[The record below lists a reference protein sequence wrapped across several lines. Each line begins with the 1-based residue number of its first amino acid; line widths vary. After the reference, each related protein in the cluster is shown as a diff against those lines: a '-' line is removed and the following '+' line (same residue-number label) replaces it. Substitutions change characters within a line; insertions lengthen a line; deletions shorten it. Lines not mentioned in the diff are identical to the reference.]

1 MSASRPLLTAALS
14 TVLTVA
20 LTVAVVGPASAQDA
34 TAKFPNRQIR
44 AVVGFSAGS
53 GADLATR
60 IVGEKLSE
68 LWKQPFI
75 TENRTGAGGALAA
88 QGVAKAPPDGHTLL
102 AISAA
107 HIIVPAITKS
117 PPYSLRDFVSVA
129 TMVQIPNVLVVN
141 RSLGVKSVKDLVAM
155 AKAKPG
161 ELMFSSVGIGSG
173 THFASEL
180 FKNLADIDVR
190 HIPYR
195 GAPEALTDVLAG
207 RVHFT
212 FSPLSSVLPLVRS
225 GDIVAL
231 AVAPKT
237 RATALPDVPTV
248 AEGGIDG
255 YSWDTW
261 FGMLAPADTP
271 RPIVEVLN
279 REIVRVTQLPE
290 VRKQWEALGGEAMPL
305 TSEEFDKYLAGQSQ
319 LVTKLVKAAGIQA
332 Q

>member
-1 MSASRPLLTAALS
+1 MSVSRSLLTAARS
-14 TVLTVA
+14 AVLTVA
-20 LTVAVVGPASAQDA
+20 IAVAVVGHAPAQDA

-44 AVVGFSAGS
+44 AIVGFSAGS

-88 QGVAKAPPDGHTLL
+88 QGVAKAAPDGHTLL

-107 HIIVPAITKS
+107 HIIVPALTTS

-129 TMVQIPNVLVVN
+129 TTVQIPNVLVVN
-141 RSLGVKSVKDLVAM
+141 PSLGVKSVKDLVAM

-161 ELMFSSVGIGSG
+161 ELMFSSVGTGSG
-173 THFASEL
+173 THFAGEL
-180 FKNLADIDVR
+180 FKNLAAIDVR

-212 FSPLSSVLPLVRS
+212 FSPLSSVLPLLRN
-225 GDIVAL
+225 GEIVAL

-248 AEGGIDG
+248 AEAGIDG

-271 RPIVEVLN
+271 RTIVDVLN
-279 REIVRVTQLPE
+279 REIVRVIQLPE
-290 VRKQWEALGGEAMPL
+290 VRKQWETLGGEAMPL
-305 TSEEFDKYLAGQSQ
+305 TSEEFDKYLSGQSQ

>member
-1 MSASRPLLTAALS
+1 MSSSRWLFTAVRS

-20 LTVAVVGPASAQDA
+20 ITAAIVGNASAQDT

-44 AVVGFSAGS
+44 AIVGFSAGS

-68 LWKQPFI
+68 LWRQPFI

-88 QGVAKAPPDGHTLL
+88 QGVAKAAPDGHTLL

-107 HIIVPAITKS
+107 HIIVPALTSS
-117 PPYSLRDFVSVA
+117 PPYNLRDFVSVA
-129 TMVQIPNVLVVN
+129 TMVNIPNVLVVN
-141 RSLGVKSVKDLVAM
+141 PSLGVKSVKDLVAM

-161 ELMFSSVGIGSG
+161 ELLFSSVGTGSG
-173 THFASEL
+173 THFAGEL

-212 FSPLSSVLPLVRS
+212 FSPLSSVLPLLRD
-225 GDIVAL
+225 GEIVAL
-231 AVAPKT
+231 AVAPET
-237 RATALPDVPTV
+237 RAAALPDVPTV
-248 AEGGIDG
+248 AEAGIEG
-255 YSWDTW
+255 YRWDTW
-261 FGMLAPADTP
+261 FGMLAPAGTP
-271 RPIVEVLN
+271 RAVVDVLN
-279 REIVRVTQLPE
+279 REIVRVIQLPE
-290 VRKQWEALGGEAMPL
+290 VRKQWETLGGEAMPL
-305 TSEEFDKYLAGQSQ
+305 TPEEFDKYLSGQSQ

>member
-1 MSASRPLLTAALS
+1 MSAFLSLLTVGRS
-14 TVLTVA
+14 TVLAVA
-20 LTVAVVGPASAQDA
+20 LSVAIAEHALAQDA
-34 TAKFPNRQIR
+34 TKFPNRQIR

-60 IVGEKLSE
+60 IVGDKLSD

-75 TENRTGAGGALAA
+75 IENRTGAGGALAA
-88 QGVAKAPPDGHTLL
+88 QGVAKAAPDGHTLL

-107 HIIVPAITKS
+107 HIIVPALATS
-117 PPYSLRDFVSVA
+117 PPYNLQDFVSVA
-129 TMVQIPNVLVVN
+129 TTVSIPNVLVVN
-141 RSLGVKSVKDLVAM
+141 PSLGVKSVKDLVAM

-161 ELMFSSVGIGSG
+161 ELMFSSVGTGSG
-173 THFASEL
+173 THFAGEL
-180 FKNLADIDVR
+180 FKNLAGIDVR

-212 FSPLSSVLPLVRS
+212 FSPLSSVLPLVRT
-225 GDIVAL
+225 GEIVAL
-231 AVAPKT
+231 AVAPKK
-237 RATALPDVPTV
+237 RAMALPELPTI
-248 AEGGIDG
+248 AEAGVEG

-261 FGMLAPADTP
+261 FGVLAPAGTP
-271 RPIVEVLN
+271 RATVDVLN
-279 REIVRVTQLPE
+279 REIVRVIQLPD
-290 VRKQWEALGGEAMPL
+290 VRKQWENLGGEAMPL
-305 TSEEFDKYLAGQSQ
+305 TSEEFDKYLSQQSQ

>member
-1 MSASRPLLTAALS
+1 
-14 TVLTVA
+14 VLTVA
-20 LTVAVVGPASAQDA
+20 MIAATVGHASAQDA
-34 TAKFPNRQIR
+34 TKFPNRQIR

-88 QGVAKAPPDGHTLL
+88 QTVAKAPPDGHTLL

-107 HIIVPAITKS
+107 HIIVPAVSTS
-117 PPYSLRDFVSVA
+117 PLYNLRDFVSVS
-129 TMVQIPNVLVVN
+129 TMVNIPNVLVVN
-141 RSLGVKSVKDLVAM
+141 SSLGVKSVKDLVAL
-155 AKAKPG
+155 AKARPG
-161 ELMFSSVGIGSG
+161 ELMFSSAGTGSG
-173 THFASEL
+173 IHFAG
-180 FKNLADIDVR
+180 
-190 HIPYR
+190 HIPFR

-207 RVHFT
+207 RVQFT
-212 FSPLSSVLPLVRS
+212 FSPLSSIMPLLHS
-225 GDIVAL
+225 GDLVAL

-248 AEGGIDG
+248 AEAGIDG

-261 FGMLAPADTP
+261 FGLLAPAGTP
-271 RPIVEVLN
+271 QAVVDVLN
-279 REIVRVTQLPE
+279 REIVRVIRLPE
-290 VRKQWEALGGEAMPL
+290 VRKQWETLGGEAMPL
-305 TSEEFDKYLAGQSQ
+305 TSAEFDKYLSEQSQ

>member
-1 MSASRPLLTAALS
+1 MSPFTLLLTTARS
-14 TVLTVA
+14 TVLTIA
-20 LTVAVVGPASAQDA
+20 IAATIVGEASAQDA
-34 TAKFPNRQIR
+34 IKFPNRQIR

-88 QGVAKAPPDGHTLL
+88 QSVAKAAPDGHTLL

-107 HIIVPAITKS
+107 HIIVPALSAS
-117 PPYSLRDFVSVA
+117 PLYNLQDFVSVT
-129 TMVQIPNVLVVN
+129 TMVNIPNVLVVN
-141 RSLGVKSVKDLVAM
+141 PSLGVKSVKDLVTM
-155 AKAKPG
+155 AKARPG
-161 ELMFSSVGIGSG
+161 ELMFSSAGSG
-173 THFASEL
+173 SGIHFAGEL
-180 FKNLADIDVR
+180 FKNLAAIDVR

-212 FSPLSSVLPLVRS
+212 FSPLSSVLPLLRT

-237 RATALPDVPTV
+237 RASALPDVPTV
-248 AEGGIDG
+248 AEAGIDG
-255 YSWDTW
+255 YGWDTW
-261 FGMLAPADTP
+261 FGMMAPAGTP
-271 RPIVEVLN
+271 QPIVDALN
-279 REIVRVTQLPE
+279 REIVRIIRLPE

-305 TSEEFDKYLAGQSQ
+305 TSGEFDKYLSEQSQ
-319 LVTKLVKAAGIQA
+319 LVTKLVKAAGIQV